1 MIEPL
6 PRGEITFDVIHHD
19 GWIRVCITGGVATI
33 YVDRIWDDEIVIR
46 AINKAVQLGAV
57 RGTMFTGEVVN
68 DRLAAKHQKRA
79 ETGTTWLGGAVTQLE
94 DGEDGPQF
102 RIDWDAMPTITE

>member
-1 MIEPL
+1 MDPAL
-6 PRGEITFDVIHHD
+6 PRGDITFDAIHHD
-19 GWIRVCITGGVATI
+19 GWIRVCITEGIATI
-33 YVDRIWDDEIVIR
+33 YVDQIWDDEIVVR
-46 AINKAVQLGAV
+46 AINRAVQSGAV

-68 DRLAAKHQKRA
+68 ERLAEKHRRRA
-79 ETGTTWLGGAVTQLE
+79 DQGVTWLGGKVTQLD